1 MARLPLCELDGAQE
15 SPSRRLR
22 KQQSSEDE
30 DPWVQSLL
38 QAELASYAYEA
49 PESPKPSVSFAPLAS
64 PALKRSQTVPNP
76 QRLVPCAVRRPTF
89 PPSSPERAVFVR
101 QLLNAVVRATGQRR
115 VQDRPRCPTVLDRR
129 LRDVLVSRPSPQAA
143 RHRVTTRSFLGPSR
157 RATSGSRGS
166 RGDGRARSRSSR
178 TRTITR
184 DEPFGGDY
192 SLLARAHPSRSQAR
206 GLRWL
211 LSREE

>member
-1 MARLPLCELDGAQE
+1 MTRRRRRGGATETPSTPRRRQSSALTGRRPQAEARVLLTDAVKLTDGERDLASPFHHVPVADRPRAASPMARLPLCELDGAQE

-49 PESPKPSVSFAPLAS
+49 PESPKPSVSFAPPLAS
-64 PALKRSQTVPNP
+64 PALRRSRTVPNP

-101 QLLNAVVRATGQRR
+101 TPSLGQLPCGNQ
-115 VQDRPRCPTVLDRR
+115 TV
-129 LRDVLVSRPSPQAA
+129 S
-143 RHRVTTRSFLGPSR
+143 
-157 RATSGSRGS
+157 
-166 RGDGRARSRSSR
+166 
-178 TRTITR
+178 
-184 DEPFGGDY
+184 
-192 SLLARAHPSRSQAR
+192 
-206 GLRWL
+206 
-211 LSREE
+211 